1 MDLTFFAIAIPVAS
15 AVLGYLVGF
24 WMQKWKATEAR
35 RNDIEKLRR
44 PIYAEALD
52 IVFNIENSRHD
63 VEIFKSSLNRL
74 ADWLPAKANYFPPMG
89 TDAVFGIITYGF
101 MYSCDMHN
109 RETEAK
115 LKSRFLF
122 HDNLQKAKL
131 FFMNNEDIRWLPED
145 LKQKKY

>member
-1 MDLTFFAIAIPVAS
+1 MDMTFFKIAIPVAS
-15 AVLGYLVGF
+15 AALGYLVGF
-24 WMQKWKATEAR
+24 WMQKWKAMEAR

-63 VEIFKSSLNRL
+63 ADKFESSLKIL
-74 ADWLPAKANYFPPMG
+74 ADWLPAKANYFPPRG

-115 LKSRFLF
+115 LRSRILF
-122 HDNLQKAKL
+122 HENLQKAKL
-131 FFMNNEDIRWLPED
+131 YFMNNEDIRWLPED
-145 LKQKKY
+145 LKQEK